1 MTAFFKQSFYGV
13 CYAFNQIV
21 PPPLALAILS
31 LMLSAC
37 STTSKPSLPNV
48 NAGID
53 SNLNQPNAKQPN
65 KPQTSPSINQS
76 SGTGIGG
83 LAGGSKTLQIPSI
96 NGKSISRPLTIGQS
110 NSPVYA
116 TGELAIDPKR
126 FAPNGFSQRE
136 LSYSSTLNGKTTTI
150 SGTERVYQ
158 QPNSIVYGVLYDT
171 AKINGKSIKYY
182 DRMWVIHQVAGNHTP
197 LDKLPSAGKATYVG
211 KAFNYDTELSFNYT
225 VDFTK
230 RTGRGWIGGADEASL
245 DEANINHTGIAG
257 DIRADGYYR
266 GTYELNFFG
275 AGAEEIAGKT
285 SPRNGVEYTFG
296 LSGTRGAITP

>member
-1 MTAFFKQSFYGV
+1 
-13 CYAFNQIV
+13 
-21 PPPLALAILS
+21 
-31 LMLSAC
+31 MLSAC

-76 SGTGIGG
+76 SGTQSSGTGIGG

-96 NGKSISRPLTIGQS
+96 NGTSISRPLTIGQS

-126 FAPNGFSQRE
+126 FAPDGFSQRE

-171 AKINGKSIKYY
+171 AEVNGKNIKPFVNS
-182 DRMWVIHQVAGNHTP
+182 RFWVIHQVAGNNTP
-197 LDKLPSAGKATYVG
+197 LDKLPSAGKATYAG
-211 KAFNYDTELSFNYT
+211 KAFNHKTETSFNYT

-230 RTGRGWIGGADEASL
+230 RTGSGKIGETADTYELSL
-245 DEANINHTGIAG
+245 REANISHTGISGAVRDNRWG
-257 DIRADGYYR
+257 ENY

-275 AGAEEIAGKT
+275 AGAEEVAGKIST
-285 SPRNGVEYTFG
+285 NRDGASYAFG

>member
-1 MTAFFKQSFYGV
+1 M
-13 CYAFNQIV
+13 
-21 PPPLALAILS
+21 
-31 LMLSAC
+31 
-37 STTSKPSLPNV
+37 
-48 NAGID
+48 
-53 SNLNQPNAKQPN
+53 
-65 KPQTSPSINQS
+65 
-76 SGTGIGG
+76 
-83 LAGGSKTLQIPSI
+83 QIPSI
-96 NGKSISRPLTIGQS
+96 NGTSISRPLTIGQS

-171 AKINGKSIKYY
+171 AEVNGENIKPSYSFSRFW
-182 DRMWVIHQVAGNHTP
+182 DIHQVAGNHTP
-197 LDKLPSAGKATYVG
+197 LDKLPSAGKATYAG
-211 KAFNYDTELSFNYT
+211 KAFNHKAETNFNYT

-230 RTGRGWIGGADEASL
+230 RTGSGWIGETADTGEVSL
-245 DEANINHTGIAG
+245 REANISHTGISGAVG
-257 DIRADGYYR
+257 SGWGGNY

-285 SPRNGVEYTFG
+285 SYRESRYTFG